1 MAQVNGF
8 IGLDKFRLG
17 LRDFPKEF
25 EAKRSQIN
33 AAAKLASKPA
43 KDAAKALI
51 KNTTTKNKKSFGGF
65 KKLVFLSRALKT
77 YDIKSRKNYGI
88 STRFQDGLAISIG
101 DTKGGGLKRWNVQGF
116 GKLLAMGSH
125 ITGERKKKN
134 GASTGTMPGFGNW
147 VKIAQN
153 KYSKSMAS
161 RWALS
166 LKPIIGKAA
175 DRAFK
180 RRGL

>member
-8 IGLDKFRLG
+8 IDLDKFILG

-25 EAKRSQIN
+25 EAKRAVIN
-33 AAAKLASKPA
+33 SAATKASNPA
-43 KDAAKALI
+43 KADAKSMI
-51 KNTTTKNKKSFGGF
+51 KSTTTKQTKSFGGF
-65 KKLVFLSRALKT
+65 KKLLFLSRSLKT
-77 YDIKSRKNYGI
+77 YHIKSKKTFGV
-88 STRFQDGLAISIG
+88 SVRFKDGLAIPIG
-101 DTKGGGLKRWNVQGF
+101 SNKNGSLVRWNVQGF
-116 GKLLAMGSH
+116 GKLLAKGSH

-153 KYSKSMAS
+153 KHKKSMAS

-166 LKPIIGKAA
+166 IKPIIGQAA
-175 DRAFK
+175 ARAFK